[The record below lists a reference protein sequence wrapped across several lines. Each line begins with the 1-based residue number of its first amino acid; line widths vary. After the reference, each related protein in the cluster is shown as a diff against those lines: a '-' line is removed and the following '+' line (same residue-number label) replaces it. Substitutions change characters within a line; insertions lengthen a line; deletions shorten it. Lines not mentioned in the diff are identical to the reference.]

1 MCTKRA
7 TVLAINSLASLPK
20 VRSSLTSSDSIWTLN
35 PSRLISSAAESYD
48 FGAANGFNN
57 EYMPESEQNPNGV
70 REKGRNFAD
79 AALGSLN
86 PNGIPG
92 RVDGSIVQSRSFNE
106 HNRPYYGESQA
117 NWNRGMYGSYG
128 GEYGNKRVVEN
139 TNTGSY
145 GNGSGGWGQKPIES
159 QQNRSLNAG
168 YYQGQYV
175 GQSPQ
180 NVNVDNSS
188 GTVQGFERNPNMFY
202 GQRGNASTVGASSYG
217 EGYTQVR
224 PNPSGSYSQN
234 PLNTQMMGQHQENFG
249 FNMGIGGSFQNGQQ
263 TVSPQNPGVRQYP
276 QNFSMGQH
284 RVNSDDS
291 NDSMV
296 TPQMP
301 GDSRPGQALDG
312 ASEGPSYI
320 GSLEEFDGFCREGK
334 VKEAVEILKLL
345 VSKCVVIDFPRY
357 VQLMHQCGENKALE
371 EARTVHEHVMR
382 SMAPLNVFTYNRIL
396 EMYGRCGSMNDAFA
410 VFDKMSE
417 RNLSTWDIM
426 ITWLAKN
433 GLGEDAIDL
442 FTQFK
447 GAGLK
452 PDGQMFIAVFSA
464 CAAVGDIHEGML
476 HLESMSKEYGIVP
489 SMEHYVSVVDM
500 LGRTG
505 HLDEAMEF
513 VEKMPLE
520 PSVGIWET
528 LMNLCRI
535 HGHTELGDRC
545 AELVEQLDPSRLNEQ
560 SRSGQ
565 VPVTASDIAKEEEK
579 KKMAKKNLLEAR
591 STVHE
596 YRAGDMSHPETDR
609 IYTQLR
615 GLRGLMKEAGYV
627 PETRFVLHDVDQES
641 KEDALLAH
649 SERLAISYG
658 LLSSPARSSIR
669 VIKNL
674 RVCGDCHNA
683 LKIMSKLVGREFIM
697 RDAKRFH
704 HIKDGVC
711 SCRDYW

>member
-1 MCTKRA
+1 MA
-7 TVLAINSLASLPK
+7 VSSLASLPK
-20 VRSSLTSSDSIWTLN
+20 VRSSRTCSSDSLRTLN
-35 PSRLISSAAESYD
+35 ASRLISSAAESYD
-48 FGAANGFNN
+48 FGAPNGTGS
-57 EYMPESEQNPNGV
+57 EYASELEQNPNGF
-70 REKGRNFAD
+70 RETSRNYADSARGNLNPDGVHGRMNGSAVQGRNF
-79 AALGSLN
+79 SEQ
-86 PNGIPG
+86 G
-92 RVDGSIVQSRSFNE
+92 RPS
-106 HNRPYYGESQA
+106 YGDSQA
-117 NWNRGMYGSYG
+117 NWNSGVYREGYG
-128 GEYGNKRVVEN
+128 GEYGNGPVVEN
-139 TNTGSY
+139 MNTGSY
-145 GNGSGGWGQKPIES
+145 GNGSGGWARQSSEF
-159 QQNRSLNAG
+159 QQNGSLNAG
-168 YYQGQYV
+168 YYPSQYA

-180 NVNVDNSS
+180 NVNVDSSS
-188 GTVQGFERNPNMFY
+188 GSVPGFERNPNMFY
-202 GQRGNASTVGASSYG
+202 GRQGNASTAGASSYG
-217 EGYTQVR
+217 EGYTQAR
-224 PNPSGSYSQN
+224 PNVSGSYSQSPSN
-234 PLNTQMMGQHQENFG
+234 AQMMGQHQENFG
-249 FNMGIGGSFQNGQQ
+249 YNMGMGGGFQNGQQ
-263 TVSPQNPGVRQYP
+263 TVSPQNLGVGQYP
-276 QNFSMGQH
+276 QNSSLGQH
-284 RVNSDDS
+284 QVNSNDI

-296 TPQMP
+296 ASQMP
-301 GDSRPGQALDG
+301 GNSRPGQALDG
-312 ASEGPSYI
+312 ASEGASDI
-320 GSLEEFDGFCREGK
+320 GSLKEFDGFCREGK
-334 VKEAVEILKLL
+334 VKEAVEVLKLL
-345 VSKCVVIDFPRY
+345 VSKCVAVDLPRF

-371 EARTVHEHVMR
+371 EAKTVHEHVMR
-382 SMAPLNVFTYNRIL
+382 SMSPISVFTYNRIL
-396 EMYGRCGSMNDAFA
+396 EMYGRCGSMDDAFA

-433 GLGEDAIDL
+433 DLGEDAIDL
-442 FTQFK
+442 FTRFK
-447 GAGLK
+447 EAGLK
-452 PDGQMFIAVFSA
+452 PDGQMFISVFSA
-464 CAAVGDIHEGML
+464 CAAVGDISEGML
-476 HLESMSKEYGIVP
+476 HLESMSKDYGIVP

-505 HLDEAMEF
+505 HLDEVMEF

-560 SRSGQ
+560 SRSGL
-565 VPVTASDIAKEEEK
+565 VPVTASEIAKEEEK

-596 YRAGDMSHPETDR
+596 YRAGDTSHPETHR
-609 IYTQLR
+609 IYAQLR

-641 KEDALLAH
+641 KEDALLSH
-649 SERLAISYG
+649 SERLAVSYG

>member
-7 TVLAINSLASLPK
+7 AVLAVSSLASLPK
-20 VRSSLTSSDSIWTLN
+20 VRPSRTSSDSLRTLN

-48 FGAANGFNN
+48 FGVPNGVNG
-57 EYMPESEQNPNGV
+57 EYVPELEQNPNGV
-70 REKGRNFAD
+70 REKGWNFAD
-79 AALGSLN
+79 PALGSLN
-86 PNGIPG
+86 PNGVHGGMNMNGSAVQG
-92 RVDGSIVQSRSFNE
+92 RNFNE
-106 HNRPYYGESQA
+106 HGRPYYGDSQA
-117 NWNRGMYGSYG
+117 NWNSGMYRESYG
-128 GEYGNKRVVEN
+128 NRSVVEN
-139 TNTGSY
+139 TNAGRY
-145 GNGSGGWGQKPIES
+145 GGSGGWEQKPSEI
-159 QQNRSLNAG
+159 QQNGSLNTG
-168 YYQGQYV
+168 YYPSRYAE
-175 GQSPQ
+175 QSPQ

-188 GTVQGFERNPNMFY
+188 GSVQGFERNPNVCY
-202 GQRGNASTVGASSYG
+202 GQRGNASTVGASSHG
-217 EGYTQVR
+217 EGYTQMR
-224 PNPSGSYSQN
+224 PDVSGSYSQS
-234 PLNTQMMGQHQENFG
+234 PSNTQIMGQHQENFG
-249 FNMGIGGSFQNGQQ
+249 FNMGRMGSRFQNGQQ
-263 TVSPQNPGVRQYP
+263 TVSPQNPGIGQYP
-276 QNFSMGQH
+276 QNFSLGQH
-284 RVNSDDS
+284 RVNS
-291 NDSMV
+291 NDSIDS
-296 TPQMP
+296 TASSQRP
-301 GDSRPGQALDG
+301 GDSWPGQALDG
-312 ASEGPSYI
+312 AAEGPSYI

-334 VKEAVEILKLL
+334 VKEAVEVLKLL
-345 VSKCVVIDFPRY
+345 VSKGVAVDFPRY
-357 VQLMHQCGENKALE
+357 VQLMHQCGENKTLE
-371 EARTVHEHVMR
+371 EAKTVHEHVMR
-382 SMAPLNVFTYNRIL
+382 SMAPLNVFAFNRIL
-396 EMYGRCGSMNDAFA
+396 EMYGRCGSMDDAFA

-447 GAGLK
+447 EAGLK
-452 PDGQMFIAVFSA
+452 PDGQMFIGVFSA
-464 CAAVGDIHEGML
+464 CAAEGDIYEGML
-476 HLESMSKEYGIVP
+476 HLESMSKDYGIVP
-489 SMEHYVSVVDM
+489 SMEHYVSAVDM

-520 PSVGIWET
+520 PSVEIWET

-535 HGHTELGDRC
+535 HGHAELGDRC

-560 SRSGQ
+560 SRSGL

-596 YRAGDMSHPETDR
+596 YRAGDTSHPETHR

-627 PETRFVLHDVDQES
+627 PETRFVLHDIDQES

-649 SERLAISYG
+649 SERLAVSYG

>member
-1 MCTKRA
+1 
-7 TVLAINSLASLPK
+7 
-20 VRSSLTSSDSIWTLN
+20 
-35 PSRLISSAAESYD
+35 
-48 FGAANGFNN
+48 
-57 EYMPESEQNPNGV
+57 
-70 REKGRNFAD
+70 
-79 AALGSLN
+79 
-86 PNGIPG
+86 
-92 RVDGSIVQSRSFNE
+92 
-106 HNRPYYGESQA
+106 
-117 NWNRGMYGSYG
+117 
-128 GEYGNKRVVEN
+128 
-139 TNTGSY
+139 
-145 GNGSGGWGQKPIES
+145 
-159 QQNRSLNAG
+159 
-168 YYQGQYV
+168 
-175 GQSPQ
+175 
-180 NVNVDNSS
+180 
-188 GTVQGFERNPNMFY
+188 
-202 GQRGNASTVGASSYG
+202 
-217 EGYTQVR
+217 
-224 PNPSGSYSQN
+224 
-234 PLNTQMMGQHQENFG
+234 MMGQHQENFG
-249 FNMGIGGSFQNGQQ
+249 YNMGMGGSFQNGQQ
-263 TVSPQNPGVRQYP
+263 TASPQNPSTGQYP
-276 QNFSMGQH
+276 QNISMGQH
-284 RVNSDDS
+284 RVNSNDI
-291 NDSMV
+291 NDSMAAS
-296 TPQMP
+296 QMP
-301 GDSRPGQALDG
+301 GDAGPGQALDG
-312 ASEGPSYI
+312 ASEGPSFI

-334 VKEAVEILKLL
+334 VKEAVEVLKLL
-345 VSKCVVIDFPRY
+345 VSKCVAVDIPRY
-357 VQLMHQCGENKALE
+357 VQLMNQCGENKALE
-371 EARTVHEHVMR
+371 EAKAVHEHVMR

-396 EMYGRCGSMNDAFA
+396 EMYGQCGSMDNAFA

-447 GAGLK
+447 EAGLK

-476 HLESMSKEYGIVP
+476 HLESMSRDYGIVP

-545 AELVEQLDPSRLNEQ
+545 AELVEQLDPSHLNEQ
-560 SRSGQ
+560 SRSGL
-565 VPVTASDIAKEEEK
+565 VPVAASDIAKEEEK
-579 KKMAKKNLLEAR
+579 KKMAKKNILEAR

-596 YRAGDMSHPETDR
+596 YRAGDTSHPETQR
-609 IYTQLR
+609 IYAQLR

-627 PETRFVLHDVDQES
+627 PETRFVLHDIDQES

-649 SERLAISYG
+649 SERLAVSYG